1 MSPPKRAAPGTRPST
16 AQKCVISSKL
26 RDENNIDKGA
36 VNARNL
42 VAATSTRNK
51 SPSSSVED
59 EGTEHTS
66 ERPSDTEQT
75 PDSEQPDGS
84 DDDEVIEVTA
94 QGKRKKQCAHS
105 GRGKVR
111 RIGGRNSSEVEETPE
126 EELGSFLFFWRTR
139 THIIEY
145 RTYDERMELAYL
157 RILPAC
163 SENRGDRFTS
173 LSCFRVL
180 CCCL

>member
-1 MSPPKRAAPGTRPST
+1 MSPPKHAAPARPST
-16 AQKCVISSKL
+16 ARQCVISSKL

-66 ERPSDTEQT
+66 ERPWDLEQT
-75 PDSEQPDGS
+75 PEQPDGS

-94 QGKRKKQCAHS
+94 QGKRKKQCAHA

-111 RIGGRNSSEVEETPE
+111 RIGGRNSSEVEETAE
-126 EELGSFLFFWRTR
+126 EELGSFLFFWITR

-145 RTYDERMELAYL
+145 RVYDERMELTHL
-157 RILPAC
+157 CILPAC
-163 SENRGDRFTS
+163 SKN
-173 LSCFRVL
+173 
-180 CCCL
+180 